1 VLTLQ
6 VRRGISR
13 LSSQTKQ
20 EIKKM
25 INEKALTKYA
35 EILKDLKW
43 KMVILEANKN
53 LDEAGEKRKEKLYK
67 QINYFEKKLDITSA
81 N

>member
-1 VLTLQ
+1 M
-6 VRRGISR
+6 S
-13 LSSQTKQ
+13 
-20 EIKKM
+20 
-25 INEKALTKYA
+25 NKALTKYA

-53 LDEAGEKRKEKLYK
+53 LDEAGEKKIKNLYK
-67 QINYFEKKLDITSA
+67 QINYFEKKLDITTA

>member
-1 VLTLQ
+1 M
-6 VRRGISR
+6 IS
-13 LSSQTKQ
+13 
-20 EIKKM
+20 
-25 INEKALTKYA
+25 EKTLTKYA

-53 LDEAGEKRKEKLYK
+53 LDEAGEKKKKNLYK
-67 QINYFEKKLDITSA
+67 QINYFEKKLDITGA